1 MIKGVGKKIIML
13 NNTDSEMFEQ
23 AIFILRPEG
32 KTPYKNIVKECER
45 MMNCHLSPHRDQ
57 SSRNGWRIAFFALLT
72 VTLSL
77 AILYFIR

>member
-1 MIKGVGKKIIML
+1 MIKGVGKKVIML

-45 MMNCHLSPHRDQ
+45 MMNCHLSPRHDQ
-57 SSRNGWRIAFFALLT
+57 SVHNRRRIAFFVL
-72 VTLSL
+72 L
-77 AILYFIR
+77 AITLTMVAYYFLK

>member
-45 MMNCHLSPHRDQ
+45 MMNCHLSPNRDRN
-57 SSRNGWRIAFFALLT
+57 SKNGWRIAFFALLT
-72 VTLSL
+72 ITVSL
-77 AILYFIR
+77 ALLYFIK

>member
-23 AIFILRPEG
+23 AIFILKPEG

-45 MMNCHLSPHRDQ
+45 MMNCHLSPRRDQ
-57 SSRNGWRIAFFALLT
+57 SVRNGWRIAFFVLLAI
-72 VTLSL
+72 TLSMV
-77 AILYFIR
+77 AYYFLR